1 MPVTAYETAS
11 GVGVLDPRTESLRVL
26 RERQAAR
33 NAHGL
38 LILLRGREELRGVSA
53 LADHLVD
60 RVLWCA

>member
-1 MPVTAYETAS
+1 MPLTAYETAP
-11 GVGVLDPRTESLRVL
+11 GGEALDLRTEDIRVT

-38 LILLRGREELRGVSA
+38 LNLLREREELRGVSA